1 MSLQKAERK
10 KQTLAAIRQ
19 IFGRLKTYNWTSTR
33 RRRTYEQQKKI
44 KQIEGARYWLKV
56 RQYKEIMKAHGWN
69 EAAPTVI
76 PESLRAMTPTS
87 LQINTPNLPEPLPS
101 SRSSFVFTPPVIH
114 QNFIT
119 EDDAN
124 CIMAAEVQL
133 YAFRASVLKRAPKVE
148 WFRHRLVTYSWGQHR
163 SNIKYAK
170 IFPDWMEKLA
180 QRLPEPVNHC
190 IVIRYHDGM
199 KTHAPWHSDKCQE
212 LGRRTGCMKRGSSFY
227 VISVGDPRT
236 FELGDE
242 TATLWESALPH
253 RSMICIDSET
263 NANVKHQVPQ
273 DKHWH
278 GCRWSLIF
286 RTIVE

>member
-1 MSLQKAERK
+1 MSHQKAERK
-10 KQTLAAIRQ
+10 KQTLVAIRQ

-133 YAFRASVLKRAPKVE
+133 YDFRASVLKRAPKVE

-163 SNIKYAK
+163 SNIKYVQDISGLDGKTRTATARTRESLHRHQ
-170 IFPDWMEKLA
+170 IPRWDENICALA
-180 QRLPEPVNHC
+180 FGQMS
-190 IVIRYHDGM
+190 G
-199 KTHAPWHSDKCQE
+199 T
-212 LGRRTGCMKRGSSFY
+212 RRTNRMHEGRYQFL
-227 VISVGDPRT
+227 R
-236 FELGDE
+236 
-242 TATLWESALPH
+242 H
-253 RSMICIDSET
+253 
-263 NANVKHQVPQ
+263 
-273 DKHWH
+273 
-278 GCRWSLIF
+278 
-286 RTIVE
+286 